1 MTSSDNSHLLQA
13 FAGLK
18 LRDIE
23 HILASLTPDELAE
36 IDRLIADG
44 VPWHPLP
51 GPQTQAY
58 NSIADVVGYGGAAG
72 GGKTDLAIGLAL
84 TRHKRTAI
92 MRREA
97 TQLLGVLDRIAAIQG
112 SRDGYNGQERVWR
125 GFPDGR
131 QIEFGSTPAA
141 GDEVKYQGRAK
152 DLLVLDEATNFLES
166 QVRFLM
172 GWVRTTDPTVRC
184 QTLLTFN
191 PPTSPEGRWVIPFFG
206 PWLDRRHPYP
216 ALPGDLR
223 WVVVI
228 DGQDVWLNPDPAVHP
243 HPDRPFVIDR
253 SNPDIPPT
261 SPSAWLYEFD
271 PADHSP
277 EDVIKPQSRTFIPS
291 RVSDNPYLMG
301 TGYLTQLQSLPEPLR
316 SQMLNGDFS
325 AGMED
330 DAFQV
335 IPTAWVEAA
344 MNRWREPERKP
355 RMSSIGVDVARGGR
369 DATAIARRHGAW
381 YDKPIKIPGK
391 QTPDGPAVAGQVLA
405 IRRDLA
411 PVHIDVIGVGASPY
425 DFLVTNKVHTLGINV
440 AEAATTTDRSGR
452 LRFANLRSQLWWQ
465 FREDLDPANGTGIAL
480 PPDSELLA
488 DLCAP
493 CWSIRGS
500 TVSVESREDIIKRI
514 GRSPDL
520 ATAYILAR
528 IDTPS
533 EASLSVLGVDHP
545 GVQDRIKTGDT
556 AARYDPY
563 SRIPR

>member
-1 MTSSDNSHLLQA
+1 MTTTATTDSLLNV

-23 HILASLTPDELAE
+23 HLLARLTPDELRE
-36 IDRLIADG
+36 IDKLISDG

-58 NSIADVVGYGGAAG
+58 NSTADVIGYGGAAG

-84 TRHKRTAI
+84 TKHKRTAI

-97 TQLLGVLDRIAAIQG
+97 TQLLGVLDRIAAING

-125 GFPDGR
+125 GFPDGK

-172 GWVRTTDPTVRC
+172 GWVRTTDPDIAC

-191 PPTSPEGRWVIPFFG
+191 PPTSTEGRWIIPFFG
-206 PWLDRRHPYP
+206 PWLDRRHAYP
-216 ALPGDLR
+216 AAPGELR

-228 DGQDVWLNPDPAVHP
+228 DGTDVWLKPDHPDPG
-243 HPDRPFVIDR
+243 RQFVIDR
-253 SNPDIPPT
+253 SNPDIPASDPE
-261 SPSAWLYEFD
+261 AWIYDFD
-271 PADHSP
+271 PAEHNP
-277 EDVIKPQSRTFIPS
+277 EDIIKPQSRTFIPS

-330 DAFQV
+330 DPWQV

-344 MNRWREPERKP
+344 MARWRLPERKA
-355 RMSSIGVDVARGGR
+355 RMSSMGVDVARGGR
-369 DATAIARRHGAW
+369 DSTTIARRHGAW
-381 YDKPIKIPGK
+381 YDAPIKIPGK
-391 QTPDGPAVAGQVLA
+391 MTPDGPTVAGQVMTA
-405 IRRDLA
+405 RRDLA

-425 DFLVTNKVHTLGINV
+425 DFLKQNRVHTLGVNV

-452 LRFANLRSQLWWQ
+452 LKFANLRAQLWWQ
-465 FREDLDPANGTGIAL
+465 FREDLDPANGVNIAL

-493 CWSIRGS
+493 CWLLRGN
-500 TVSVESREDIIKRI
+500 TIAVESREDIIKRI

-520 ATAYILAR
+520 GTAYILAR
-528 IDTPS
+528 IDTAS
-533 EASLSVLGVDHP
+533 EATLSVLGVDHP
-545 GVQDRIKTGDT
+545 GVQDRMGAVDN
-556 AARYDPY
+556 AASRYDPY